1 MYAALFAKRGG
12 PWLIAAKGIHR
23 PLSAL
28 RTVGA
33 AARGRD
39 ENMALYEHV
48 VVTRPDI
55 SPQQVDAL
63 VEDITRIVTEGKGK
77 VGKTEYWGLRNLAY
91 PIKKSRKAHYSLL
104 NIDAPGPVIH
114 EIERRHRINED
125 VLRFLTVRVD
135 ELSNE
140 PSPVVARKDRD
151 ERKRER
157 DEFGFGGGGFGGGG
171 FGGGGFSDR
180 PPRGDRPPR
189 EDRGDR
195 PARPPRDR

>member
-1 MYAALFAKRGG
+1 
-12 PWLIAAKGIHR
+12 
-23 PLSAL
+23 
-28 RTVGA
+28 
-33 AARGRD
+33 
-39 ENMALYEHV
+39 MAFYEHV

-77 VGKTEYWGLRNLAY
+77 VEKSEYWGLRNLSY

-104 NIDAPGPVIH
+104 NIDAPGAVIH

-125 VLRFLTVRVD
+125 VLRFLTVKVD
-135 ELSNE
+135 ELSAE
-140 PSPVVARKDRD
+140 PSPVIARKDRD
-151 ERKRER
+151 ERKRR
-157 DEFGFGGGGFGGGG
+157 DDDFG
-171 FGGGGFSDR
+171 GGGGFSGGGFRGGDDR

-195 PARPPRDR
+195 PPRPPRDR